1 MIATP
6 AFIAACGW
14 FVLAAVLA
22 SIPSSDNLWRRAY
35 FLIALGVPILG
46 WLTYQNGPWVAL
58 IVLAAAASFL
68 RWPLIYLGRW
78 IKRRFAR

>member
-1 MIATP
+1 MTVTP
-6 AFIAACGW
+6 AFILACIW

-22 SIPSSDNLWRRAY
+22 SLPSSDNLWRRAY
-35 FLIALGVPILG
+35 FLIAIGVPILG
-46 WLTYQNGPWVAL
+46 WLTYQNGPLVAL

-78 IKRRFAR
+78 IRQRFPR